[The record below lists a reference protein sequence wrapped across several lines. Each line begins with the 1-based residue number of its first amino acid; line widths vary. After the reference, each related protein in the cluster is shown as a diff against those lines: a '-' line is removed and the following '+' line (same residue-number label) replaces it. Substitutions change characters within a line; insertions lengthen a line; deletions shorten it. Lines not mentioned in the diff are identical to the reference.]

1 MSALRHRNYR
11 LYWFGQL
18 FSVLA
23 QNMEAVAQSWL
34 VLEITNS
41 PLLLGLT
48 GLTFSIPT
56 IALTLLGGAVADR
69 ADRKRIMIFSQIG
82 SVVMFLLLALLVITE
97 RVALWH
103 VMTLPSS
110 QGASRLSTG
119 RAGWL
124 YCRRWCR
131 STIFRM
137 PSQSAAPSGS

>member
-1 MSALRHRNYR
+1 MSPPSQSTTGSRRLLAATSALRHRNYR

-48 GLTFSIPT
+48 GLAFSVPT

-69 ADRKRIMIFSQIG
+69 TDRKRIEHQS
-82 SVVMFLLLALLVITE
+82 TE
-97 RVALWH
+97 VHR
-103 VMTLPSS
+103 LP
-110 QGASRLSTG
+110 RPRKPTG
-119 RAGWL
+119 RPRFNSALRSQPVWFWPFRGV
-124 YCRRWCR
+124 RR
-131 STIFRM
+131 
-137 PSQSAAPSGS
+137 SANP

>member
-69 ADRKRIMIFSQIG
+69 TDRKRIMILSQLG
-82 SVVMFLLLALLVITE
+82 SAVMFLLLAVLVITE
-97 RVALWH
+97 RVTLWH
-103 VMTLPSS
+103 VMTLAFFSGCLRAFDRPSRM
-110 QGASRLSTG
+110 AKLLSTTS
-119 RAGWL
+119 
-124 YCRRWCR
+124 CRRR
-131 STIFRM
+131 R
-137 PSQSAAPSGS
+137 

>member
-1 MSALRHRNYR
+1 MSPGRLQTTTATGRLLAPLGALRHRNYR

-34 VLEITNS
+34 VLEMTDS

-69 ADRKRIMIFSQIG
+69 ADRNG
-82 SVVMFLLLALLVITE
+82 S
-97 RVALWH
+97 
-103 VMTLPSS
+103 
-110 QGASRLSTG
+110 
-119 RAGWL
+119 
-124 YCRRWCR
+124 
-131 STIFRM
+131 
-137 PSQSAAPSGS
+137 